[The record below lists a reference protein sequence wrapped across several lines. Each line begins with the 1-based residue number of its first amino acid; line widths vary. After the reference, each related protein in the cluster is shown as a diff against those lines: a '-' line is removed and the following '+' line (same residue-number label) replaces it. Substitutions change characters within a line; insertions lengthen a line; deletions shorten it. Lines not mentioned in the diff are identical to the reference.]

1 MNQVKS
7 RAVNLPRE
15 GASLARARRR
25 HEETPLEETS
35 FESLNRHTRAWHPEN
50 ASMSNA
56 RDILA
61 DPLGFV
67 QQSFTSSLGAVAGG
81 GKPTDGDHGVSQA
94 VRMLIEDGA
103 SFDSIPEINACGGVE
118 TIKPNTLVR
127 FRALVQD
134 MYEPEYYVGAY
145 RDKSTGAWMTTKY
158 TEAPAAGVDIG
169 DDSALFERRV
179 MYCVPV
185 PAEREWVRESEF
197 SVKDGVNPDSSNPK
211 RARDGDEMDVCDDHA
226 AQARSDVV
234 KPMFIRPDI
243 EHVHKTSAADR
254 LAPDTPEQIGDGEPR
269 EESLDQLLNF
279 PIVPESRTPCIVK
292 LYGESDEG
300 LKLND
305 VVEFVGLVHYA
316 VDSFSEDSRDEQ
328 MDEAMKAF
336 YATSSF
342 AEEDAAKNPA
352 SSLVPRFHA
361 LAYKVTSQNLFVD
374 STPSQRFMRT
384 DLEAQSA
391 IASDQVQSVRGKI
404 LDMISNA
411 LGGDA
416 FAAEVVLMAI
426 ISRVHTRTDLLTLGK
441 VSLNLTG
448 CRSNAEASNVPELL
462 SSVIS
467 KICPSVAHLSMTVPS
482 LNARPWTPRKDYVY
496 NRLRSGP
503 LQLAASTVLVL
514 DECRLEAG
522 TLTANGVRNV
532 EALKSLSA
540 TQEVEYDFEYHQMRV
555 QVDIPLIILSDTK
568 SIVPT
573 DLVVPLRQVR
583 DPIATDVSDDE
594 LQVMRKFITSARMMK
609 HFISEET
616 SAEIEAEI
624 VSARKA
630 DNALSQTDLHMMLT
644 MARLQVLSKGSSEV
658 TKQTW
663 KDTVEMS
670 RRIQERIRVVE

>member
-1 MNQVKS
+1 
-7 RAVNLPRE
+7 
-15 GASLARARRR
+15 
-25 HEETPLEETS
+25 
-35 FESLNRHTRAWHPEN
+35 
-50 ASMSNA
+50 MSKA
-56 RDILA
+56 RDVLA

-67 QQSFTSSLGAVAGG
+67 QQSFASSLRE

-94 VRMLIEDGA
+94 MQMLIEDGA
-103 SFDSIPEINACGGVE
+103 IFDSIPEINACGGVE

-134 MYEPEYYVGAY
+134 MYEPEYYAGAY
-145 RDKSTGAWMTTKY
+145 RDKATGAWMTTKY
-158 TEAPAAGVDIG
+158 TEAPAPCVDIG
-169 DDSALFERRV
+169 EDSVLFERRV

-185 PAEREWVRESEF
+185 PAEREWVREHESEF
-197 SVKDGVNPDSSNPK
+197 SVKDGINPDSCNPK

-226 AQARSDVV
+226 AHVRSDVI
-234 KPMFIRPDI
+234 KPMLIRPDI
-243 EHVHKTSAADR
+243 EHVHKASAADR
-254 LAPDTPEQIGDGEPR
+254 LAPDTPEQVGDGEPR

-292 LYGESDEG
+292 MYGESDEG

-316 VDSFSEDSRDEQ
+316 IDSFRKESQDEQ

-391 IASDQVQSVRGKI
+391 IALDQVQSVREKI
-404 LDMISNA
+404 LGVISNA

-416 FAAEVVLMAI
+416 FAAEIVLMAI
-426 ISRVHTRTDLLTLGK
+426 ISRVHTRTDMLTLGK

-448 CRSNAEASNVPELL
+448 CRSNAEACVPELL

-540 TQEVEYDFEYHQMRV
+540 SQEVEYDFEYHQMRV

-583 DPIATDVSDDE
+583 DPIATDVSDEE
-594 LQVMRKFITSARMMK
+594 LQVMRKFIANARMMK

-644 MARLQVLSKGSSEV
+644 MARLQALSKGSAEV

-663 KDTVEMS
+663 TDTVEMS